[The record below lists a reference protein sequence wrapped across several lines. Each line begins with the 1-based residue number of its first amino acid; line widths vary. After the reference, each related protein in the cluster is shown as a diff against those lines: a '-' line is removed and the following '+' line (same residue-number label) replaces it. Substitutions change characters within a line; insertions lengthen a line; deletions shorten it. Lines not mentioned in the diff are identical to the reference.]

1 MKRILSIVVVIV
13 LTLFL
18 FVGCGDVK
26 DTTSTDTNSQVGD
39 EFSVS
44 IEDVTFVD
52 ANGESKYRII
62 RSENAAS
69 EITDCT
75 VYLFKQIKLKL
86 GISVKNLSDIEDG
99 TDDYEILV
107 GDTNRPESKKALDYL
122 KTKTEGRYDDY
133 IICSVG
139 KKIVINGFNSAS
151 INKACKYFIE
161 NIFKTDGVKGGIE
174 YLYATK
180 GDFETITINGVNISE
195 FVFVKP
201 QYNTSYLTQSELDEL
216 QETLYKTTG
225 YKLSIERDNDI
236 NSEYE
241 IIIGNSK
248 RDNVETVFDSDKFKI
263 LVNGKK
269 VYLNGGSP
277 HATAMAVSEFGKILT
292 GDLTDRSVVGSYN
305 HSINAY
311 DLATTLYYVWG
322 DDFSRA
328 ELDTEK
334 WVQRDENTKS
344 QGLNGK
350 ISVRS
355 SNPQDVF
362 ISDGKFYI
370 CARED
375 EDYYYGGLITTMN
388 KMCFR
393 YGYAECSAVVPHGEG
408 FWVAFWG
415 TNAGLMSDRSD
426 PLIPPLYT
434 PEFDIMEMFGNSTY
448 YAANLHANPTE
459 YGKSSGLS
467 HYSLDVPEYIN
478 AKKYFCPD
486 GNTLNSDFHTYG
498 VLWSDD
504 NIGFTCDGVMYFNY
518 DLSENK
524 YNEDCFK
531 RHINLVFSMAT
542 GFFNAP
548 GSSITSN
555 KNEWKDSNKLIGDY
569 INLYQYNDGKCSLIL
584 GSTVNR

>member
-1 MKRILSIVVVIV
+1 MRNFLSITLMLLLIV
-13 LTLFL
+13 CL
-18 FVGCGDVK
+18 FVGCDEGK
-26 DTTSTDTNSQVGD
+26 KLTSTDTNSKNNDTVTVSTADVVFLD
-39 EFSVS
+39 E
-44 IEDVTFVD
+44 
-52 ANGESKYRII
+52 NGESLYRIV
-62 RSENAAS
+62 RSENAVGDVTNCAS
-69 EITDCT
+69 LI
-75 VYLFKQIKLKL
+75 FQQMKSKL
-86 GISVKNLSDIEDG
+86 GVNVKNVSDNDDG
-99 TDDYEILV
+99 TDEYEILV
-107 GDTNRPESKKALDYL
+107 GATNRPESAQGLQYL
-122 KTKTEGRYDDY
+122 KSKTGGRYDDY
-133 IICSVG
+133 IICTIG
-139 KKIVINGFNSAS
+139 KKIVINAFSEKVLNE
-151 INKACKYFIE
+151 ACKYFVGNYLDI
-161 NIFKTDGVKGGIE
+161 KGVSGGIE
-174 YLYATK
+174 YCYATA
-180 GDFETITINGVNISE
+180 GNFVSLTINGVNISE
-195 FVFVKP
+195 FIFVKP
-201 QYNTSYLTQSELDEL
+201 QYNTSYLTQMELEKL
-216 QETLYKTTG
+216 QNVLYQKTG
-225 YKLSIERDNDI
+225 YKLPIERENDAK
-236 NSEYE
+236 SDYE
-241 IIIGNSK
+241 IIVGNSTREGVK
-248 RDNVETVFDSDKFKI
+248 SIDDHDAFEIDIR
-263 LVNGKK
+263 GKK
-269 VYLNGGSP
+269 VYLNGGSA
-277 HATAMAVSEFGKILT
+277 HATAMAVSEFNKIAS
-292 GDLTDRSVVGSYN
+292 GDLVDKKVSGSYAAT
-305 HSINAY
+305 IGTY
-311 DLATTLYYVWG
+311 DLTSTLHYVWG

-531 RHINLVFSMAT
+531 HHINLVFSMAT

-569 INLYQYNDGKCSLIL
+569 INLYQYNDGKSSLIL